1 MPELLNPAPVA
12 HLRHLLRAH
21 SPLVH
26 CMTNDV
32 VQTFTANVLLAVG
45 ASPAMVIDPRE
56 AAQFA
61 AIADALL
68 INVGTLT
75 EDRAVAMR
83 AAVEHARQAG
93 KPWTLDPVAVGALT
107 VRTAFCHELLA
118 LQPAAIRGNASEILA
133 LAGMSAGG
141 RGVDT
146 TDTAAAAL
154 PAAQALARRLATVV
168 AVTGEVDYVTD
179 GERVLS
185 VAGGQSADDPG
196 GGHRLRAVGGGGGER
211 GATGRPAGKRG
222 RRLRA
227 DEAGR
232 GDRRPSG
239 RPRQLYSG
247 VSRRAV
253 SGGAGMK
260 RINALTI
267 AGTDPSGGAGIQ
279 ADLKTFSALG
289 AYGCSAITALVAQ
302 NTRGVQSVYRI
313 EPDFVA
319 AQLDSVFSDVRIDTT
334 KIGMLAE
341 TDIVEAVA
349 ERLARYRVANVV
361 LDTVMLAKSGDPL
374 LSASAVETLRQRLLP
389 QVSLI
394 TPNLPE
400 AAALLDAP
408 HARNEREMLE
418 QGRAL
423 LALGCGA
430 VLMKGGHLD
439 DAESPDWLF
448 TREGEQRFTAP
459 RVQTKNTHGTGCT
472 LSAALAALRPRHA
485 DWAATVIEA
494 KAWLSAAL
502 AQADSLE
509 VGHGIGPVHHFHAW
523 W

>member
-1 MPELLNPAPVA
+1 
-12 HLRHLLRAH
+12 
-21 SPLVH
+21 
-26 CMTNDV
+26 
-32 VQTFTANVLLAVG
+32 
-45 ASPAMVIDPRE
+45 
-56 AAQFA
+56 
-61 AIADALL
+61 
-68 INVGTLT
+68 
-75 EDRAVAMR
+75 
-83 AAVEHARQAG
+83 
-93 KPWTLDPVAVGALT
+93 
-107 VRTAFCHELLA
+107 
-118 LQPAAIRGNASEILA
+118 
-133 LAGMSAGG
+133 
-141 RGVDT
+141 
-146 TDTAAAAL
+146 
-154 PAAQALARRLATVV
+154 
-168 AVTGEVDYVTD
+168 
-179 GERVLS
+179 
-185 VAGGQSADDPG
+185 
-196 GGHRLRAVGGGGGER
+196 
-211 GATGRPAGKRG
+211 
-222 RRLRA
+222 
-227 DEAGR
+227 
-232 GDRRPSG
+232 
-239 RPRQLYSG
+239 
-247 VSRRAV
+247 
-253 SGGAGMK
+253 MK

-448 TREGEQRFTAP
+448 TRKGNSGSPRRECRPKIPTAP
-459 RVQTKNTHGTGCT
+459 AVRSPPRWRRCARVTRTGRPPLPRRRPGCRRLWRRPT
-472 LSAALAALRPRHA
+472 LWR
-485 DWAATVIEA
+485 WATVSGRCTISTPGGKWQRNGTAESPEKMA
-494 KAWLSAAL
+494 PGWK
-502 AQADSLE
+502 
-509 VGHGIGPVHHFHAW
+509 IG
-523 W
+523 